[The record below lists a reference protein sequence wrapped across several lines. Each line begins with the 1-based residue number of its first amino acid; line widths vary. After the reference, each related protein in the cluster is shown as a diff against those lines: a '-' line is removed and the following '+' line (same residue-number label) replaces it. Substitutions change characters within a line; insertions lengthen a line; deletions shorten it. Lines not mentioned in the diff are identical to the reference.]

1 MTHPAAPAPKT
12 PKTHDAHDDQRRRLL
27 RAAGAAALA
36 APALT
41 LGRRVWSAT
50 PLKKLTFAWN
60 QNAFCLTPI
69 VVAQERGFFEKNGL
83 KVDLINYSG
92 STDQLLESIAT
103 GKADAAVG
111 MIHRW
116 LKPLEAGFD
125 VKIVG
130 SSHGGCVR
138 LIGAKAAGV
147 TTLQALKG
155 KTVGV
160 SDLAAP
166 GKHFFSILLAKNGI
180 DPERDITWR
189 QYPAD
194 LLGVAADKGE
204 IHAIADGDPNLYLL
218 EKRSAGKYAEL
229 ATNLSGEYARK
240 VCCVIGARGELV
252 RNDRPAAAALAR
264 SIVQATEFT
273 HDNPN
278 EAAKVFAKYSPKI
291 DPEDLRKLYATL
303 TYTHHPTSTD
313 LQQEI
318 AFYAD
323 DFRRIG
329 VIKKSTDPQRFAQ
342 QVYTNVL
349 G

>member
-1 MTHPAAPAPKT
+1 MSQDTADLSRRKVLHAAAATAPA
-12 PKTHDAHDDQRRRLL
+12 
-27 RAAGAAALA
+27 G
-36 APALT
+36 PALI
-41 LGRRVWSAT
+41 LGRKAYSQPR
-50 PLKKLTFAWN
+50 KLTFAWN
-60 QNAFCLTPI
+60 QNSFCLTPI

-83 KVDLINYSG
+83 QVDLINYSG

-125 VKIVG
+125 VKIIG

-138 LIGAKAAGV
+138 LVGAKAAGV
-147 TTLQALKG
+147 TSLQALKG

-166 GKHFFSILLAKNGI
+166 GKHFFTILLAKNGI
-180 DPERDITWR
+180 DPDRDITWR

-194 LLGVAADKGE
+194 LLGVAVDKGE
-204 IHAIADGDPNLYLL
+204 IQAIADGDPNLYLL
-218 EKRSAGKYAEL
+218 EKRTHGAYVEL

-252 RNDRPAAAALAR
+252 RNDRPTASALAR
-264 SIVQATEFT
+264 AIVQATDFVNE
-273 HDNPN
+273 NPN
-278 EAAKVFAKYSPKI
+278 EAAKVFAKYSPKVAL
-291 DPEDLRKLYATL
+291 DDLRKLYATL
-303 TYTHHPTSTD
+303 TYTHHPTGVD
-313 LQQEI
+313 LRDEI
-318 AFYAD
+318 AFYAE

-329 VIKKSTDPQRFAQ
+329 VIKKTTDPQRLAQ
-342 QVYTNVL
+342 HVYVNVL
-349 G
+349 A